1 MDLQNLGSNFSILH
15 DHLQF
20 ILCLFFGLP
29 LMSFVSI
36 RFWIA
41 ARASRVQRTTSWFVP
56 DDLESDAARLHYS
69 LQHHSVA
76 FANSLPRHPRHA
88 NASRN
93 SASRRSC

>member
-29 LMSFVSI
+29 LLSFVSI

-76 FANSLPRHPRHA
+76 FAQNAPRHPRHA
-88 NASRN
+88 VATGNTLK
-93 SASRRSC
+93 RSS

>member
-15 DHLQF
+15 DHLQL

-29 LMSFVSI
+29 LLSFVSI
-36 RFWIA
+36 RFWTA

-76 FANSLPRHPRHA
+76 FANHPLRHQRHA
-88 NASRN
+88 VETSN
-93 SASRRSC
+93 STTRRSA